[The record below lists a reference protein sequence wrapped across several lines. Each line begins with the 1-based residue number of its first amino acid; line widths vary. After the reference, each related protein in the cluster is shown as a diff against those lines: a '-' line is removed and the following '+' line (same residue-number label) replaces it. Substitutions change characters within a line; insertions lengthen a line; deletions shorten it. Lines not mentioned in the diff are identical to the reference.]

1 MIKLSGKQ
9 ILVFLQVHYEF
20 VKEIFDV
27 SKPDFILDSDTLN
40 KYIEE
45 YNLNHER
52 KISITKLIDVKF
64 CRQLPTKD
72 YKVNRSYIDFLQF
85 LFDDFTLDLPET
97 LKERYKTIFELFSKL
112 KTADKTSKIV
122 VLITNIINVIDV
134 FLNDIHRQTQR
145 LLIDTESLKVNAN
158 EYSDLSKRLEKAI
171 FWIDEYIEP
180 LNKILEKG
188 HPESF
193 YSAIVEI
200 QSYTSEKRYVAESYK
215 LKREYAKLY
224 ASTLYARTELDQ
236 NLQKLTRELKPLL
249 DRIKSD
255 SIILSGFYHFV
266 ENIDYPEKFII
277 PIPHPIKKTKGS
289 PIFKKFD
296 SEAQFYVDQFNYKTA
311 DTFYVE
317 QVEDL
322 EWLPDSTYFKEQLL
336 KEKGVSDFYKWCF
349 DILKQHTEEITLSK
363 YFTIT
368 NLLLE
373 EDLAVDY
380 NSDERN
386 EIILDDAI
394 LMMPKVKI
402 YERISNKT

>member
-9 ILVFLQVHYEF
+9 ILGFLQIHYEF
-20 VKEIFDV
+20 VKEIFDA

-40 KYIEE
+40 KFIEE

-72 YKVNRSYIDFLQF
+72 YKVNRSYVDFLQF

-112 KTADKTSKIV
+112 KTADKTGKIV

-200 QSYTSEKRYVAESYK
+200 QSYTSEKRYVAENYK
-215 LKREYAKLY
+215 LKLEYSKLY
-224 ASTLYARTELDQ
+224 ASALYARTELDQ

-266 ENIDYPEKFII
+266 ENIDYPEKFIV
-277 PIPHPIKKTKGS
+277 PIPNPIKKTKGR
-289 PIFKKFD
+289 PVFKKFD

-317 QVEDL
+317 QIEEV
-322 EWLPDSTYFKEQLL
+322 EWLPDSKHFKELLL
-336 KEKGVSDFYKWCF
+336 KEKNVTDFYKWCY
-349 DILKQHTEEITLSK
+349 DILKDYTEEITLSK
-363 YFTIT
+363 YFTLT

-380 NSDERN
+380 NSEDRN
-386 EIILDDAI
+386 EIVLDDAI

-402 YERISNKT
+402 YERIPNKT

>member
-1 MIKLSGKQ
+1 M
-9 ILVFLQVHYEF
+9 
-20 VKEIFDV
+20 
-27 SKPDFILDSDTLN
+27 
-40 KYIEE
+40 
-45 YNLNHER
+45 
-52 KISITKLIDVKF
+52 
-64 CRQLPTKD
+64 
-72 YKVNRSYIDFLQF
+72 
-85 LFDDFTLDLPET
+85 
-97 LKERYKTIFELFSKL
+97 
-112 KTADKTSKIV
+112 
-122 VLITNIINVIDV
+122 
-134 FLNDIHRQTQR
+134 
-145 LLIDTESLKVNAN
+145 
-158 EYSDLSKRLEKAI
+158 EKAI

-224 ASTLYARTELDQ
+224 ASALYARTELDQ

-277 PIPHPIKKTKGS
+277 PIPHPIRKTKGN

-402 YERISNKT
+402 YERISSKT